1 MQTLNTEYKP
11 MQHEEMVISV
21 AGKTSVTGA
30 AAVDTIEVDG
40 IPVACLEPD
49 GTVAWLSNAT
59 DDIKRN
65 MEIG

>member
-1 MQTLNTEYKP
+1 MITKP
-11 MQHEEMVISV
+11 SEADWHRV
-21 AGKTSVTGA
+21 A

-59 DDIKRN
+59 DDIKRS